1 MIPDIKKILY
11 VTDLSQNASYA
22 FRYAVKS
29 MQSYNARVIILTVVK
44 SFSPVDAIPVAAQ
57 MGEEKYRKYKAQA
70 LKDGMRT
77 LKQDGIEKI
86 FMGLTDYEQLLRIIA
101 E

>member
-1 MIPDIKKILY
+1 MIYQKASLE
-11 VTDLSQNASYA
+11 DLREQ
-22 FRYAVKS
+22 
-29 MQSYNARVIILTVVK
+29 
-44 SFSPVDAIPVAAQ
+44 AI
-57 MGEEKYRKYKAQA
+57 
-70 LKDGMRT
+70 KDGMRT

>member
-29 MQSYNARVIILTVVK
+29 MQSYDVFSYSFLGSVTKRVLRRIRK
-44 SFSPVDAIPVAAQ
+44 PVLIVPPPKEAV
-57 MGEEKYRKYKAQA
+57 
-70 LKDGMRT
+70 T
-77 LKQDGIEKI
+77 
-86 FMGLTDYEQLLRIIA
+86 GL
-101 E
+101 